1 MAELSIRR
9 EGAIL
14 VITLNRPEVRNALS
28 RSLRTEL
35 TSALDTAAEQD
46 DVRAVVLTGAGTA
59 FCAGLDLREL
69 EESLSFDSAEHRTD
83 SKALAELFL
92 QLVRFPK
99 PLIAAVN
106 GSAVAGGAGL
116 VTACDVAVM
125 AQGARL
131 GYTEARIGFVA
142 ALVAVLLVRQV
153 GDKHARD
160 LLLSARLIEA
170 GEALALG
177 LVNEVTAPE
186 AVLSRALEIASAM
199 TRNAPGSLML
209 TKSLLADLPG
219 MSLDAGMA
227 WAVDVNALA
236 RSGAELGEGVRS
248 FLEKREPSWRA

>member
-1 MAELSIRR
+1 MVQLKKRR
-9 EGAIL
+9 EGSVL

-28 RSLRTEL
+28 RTLRAEL
-35 TSALDTAAEQD
+35 ASALSEAAEQD
-46 DVRAVVLTGAGTA
+46 EVRAVVLTGAGSA

-69 EESLSFDSAEHRTD
+69 EESLTFDSAEHRAD
-83 SKALAELFL
+83 SQALAALFL

-99 PLIAAVN
+99 PLVAAVN

-116 VTACDVAVM
+116 MTACDVAVM

-170 GEALALG
+170 NEALSLG
-177 LVNEVTAPE
+177 LINEVVAPE
-186 AVLSRALEIASAM
+186 AVTGRALEIASVMA
-199 TRNAPGSLML
+199 RNAPGSLML
-209 TKSLLADLPG
+209 TKALLADLPS
-219 MSLDAGMA
+219 MSLDSGMA

-248 FLEKREPSWRA
+248 FLEKREPNWRP

>member
-1 MAELSIRR
+1 MSQLSIRR
-9 EGAIL
+9 EGSVL
-14 VITLNRPEVRNALS
+14 VVTLNRPEVRNALS
-28 RSLRTEL
+28 RTLRAEL
-35 TSALDTAAEQD
+35 TSALSDAAEHD
-46 DVRAVVLTGAGTA
+46 DVRAVVLTGAGAA
-59 FCAGLDLREL
+59 FCAGLDLNEL
-69 EESLSFDSAEHRTD
+69 EESLAFDSAEHRAD
-83 SKALAELFL
+83 SQALAALFL

-99 PLIAAVN
+99 PLVAAVN

-160 LLLSARLIEA
+160 LLLSARLIDA
-170 GEALALG
+170 DEALSLG
-177 LVNEVTAPE
+177 LVNEVAAPE
-186 AVLSRALEIASAM
+186 AVLDRALEIAAGM
-199 TRNAPGSLML
+199 ARNAPGSLRL
-209 TKSLLADLPG
+209 TKALLANLPG
-219 MSLDAGMA
+219 MSLDTGMA

-248 FLEKREPSWRA
+248 FLEKREPNWRP